1 MRRGRED
8 QHPAHKNIH
17 GDSRFERQQNGQKSR
32 DDHQHADRNRPA
44 RYFFRHISNGRVAH
58 VSPRSE
64 IPSRGTI
71 AWVGG
76 RDARKEERD
85 IHSTPVACNPFSSPA
100 IPFTPTPPALEKVR
114 RFLGLRYTGH
124 AIRSVNDLGDIM
136 ANDSHQR
143 AAEFHM
149 LAAHAH
155 QAAAAHHGKEDH
167 LTAHEQ
173 SRQAME
179 YASKAF
185 EFSKQAHD
193 ESSVIFKKHEK
204 KT

>member
-1 MRRGRED
+1 MFHLEVR
-8 QHPAHKNIH
+8 
-17 GDSRFERQQNGQKSR
+17 
-32 DDHQHADRNRPA
+32 
-44 RYFFRHISNGRVAH
+44 FRHAEQLLG
-58 VSPRSE
+58 SE
-64 IPSRGTI
+64 AETSEKKKEIYTSR
-71 AWVGG
+71 
-76 RDARKEERD
+76 R
-85 IHSTPVACNPFSSPA
+85 SPA
-100 IPFTPTPPALEKVR
+100 ILFALAASRVPPGGAR
-114 RFLGLRYTGH
+114 QTSRIFSA
-124 AIRSVNDLGDIM
+124 AIHWLCNSIANDSGDLM
-136 ANDSHQR
+136 TYDSHQR

-204 KT
+204 KA

>member
-1 MRRGRED
+1 MPGKKKE
-8 QHPAHKNIH
+8 IYT
-17 GDSRFERQQNGQKSR
+17 SR
-32 DDHQHADRNRPA
+32 P
-44 RYFFRHISNGRVAH
+44 
-58 VSPRSE
+58 
-64 IPSRGTI
+64 
-71 AWVGG
+71 
-76 RDARKEERD
+76 
-85 IHSTPVACNPFSSPA
+85 SPA
-100 IPFTPTPPALEKVR
+100 ILFALAADSR
-114 RFLGLRYTGH
+114 LGLRKLH
-124 AIRSVNDLGDIM
+124 AYPLAAIHWPCNPIANDSGDSM
-136 ANDSHQR
+136 TYDSHQR

-193 ESSVIFKKHEK
+193 ESSVIFKKQEK
-204 KT
+204 KS

>member
-1 MRRGRED
+1 MFYLEGLDSACAGRLPGIFD
-8 QHPAHKNIH
+8 
-17 GDSRFERQQNGQKSR
+17 
-32 DDHQHADRNRPA
+32 
-44 RYFFRHISNGRVAH
+44 
-58 VSPRSE
+58 
-64 IPSRGTI
+64 
-71 AWVGG
+71 
-76 RDARKEERD
+76 RDATKAEKD
-85 IHSTPVACNPFSSPA
+85 IHFASFTCNPFRCGCQENFAAFACCDTLTASFNRVS
-100 IPFTPTPPALEKVR
+100 
-114 RFLGLRYTGH
+114 G
-124 AIRSVNDLGDIM
+124 LGDTM
-136 ANDSHQR
+136 AYDSHQK

-193 ESSVIFKKHEK
+193 ESSAIFKKLEK
-204 KT
+204 KS

>member
-1 MRRGRED
+1 MPGKKKE
-8 QHPAHKNIH
+8 IYT
-17 GDSRFERQQNGQKSR
+17 SRL
-32 DDHQHADRNRPA
+32 
-44 RYFFRHISNGRVAH
+44 
-58 VSPRSE
+58 
-64 IPSRGTI
+64 
-71 AWVGG
+71 
-76 RDARKEERD
+76 
-85 IHSTPVACNPFSSPA
+85 SPA
-100 IPFTPTPPALEKVR
+100 ILFALTSASRSAPRKFR
-114 RFLGLRYTGH
+114 SLSTLRYTNSV
-124 AIRSVNDLGDIM
+124 IRIRKDRGDTM

-155 QAAAAHHGKEDH
+155 QAAAAHHDKEDH

-204 KT
+204 KA

>member
-1 MRRGRED
+1 
-8 QHPAHKNIH
+8 
-17 GDSRFERQQNGQKSR
+17 
-32 DDHQHADRNRPA
+32 
-44 RYFFRHISNGRVAH
+44 
-58 VSPRSE
+58 
-64 IPSRGTI
+64 
-71 AWVGG
+71 
-76 RDARKEERD
+76 
-85 IHSTPVACNPFSSPA
+85 
-100 IPFTPTPPALEKVR
+100 
-114 RFLGLRYTGH
+114 
-124 AIRSVNDLGDIM
+124 
-136 ANDSHQR
+136 
-143 AAEFHM
+143 M

-204 KT
+204 KA

>member
-1 MRRGRED
+1 MFHLE
-8 QHPAHKNIH
+8 
-17 GDSRFERQQNGQKSR
+17 ER
-32 DDHQHADRNRPA
+32 
-44 RYFFRHISNGRVAH
+44 FRHAEQLPGSKAE
-58 VSPRSE
+58 S
-64 IPSRGTI
+64 
-71 AWVGG
+71 
-76 RDARKEERD
+76 ARKEERD
-85 IHSTPVACNPFSSPA
+85 IHSTPVACNPFPFCSQFAARAGESPQLSRAA
-100 IPFTPTPPALEKVR
+100 IHWPCNSIAT
-114 RFLGLRYTGH
+114 
-124 AIRSVNDLGDIM
+124 DLGDTM
-136 ANDSHQR
+136 TYDSHQR

-193 ESSVIFKKHEK
+193 ESSVIFRKHEK
-204 KT
+204 KA

>member
-1 MRRGRED
+1 MMQKFRMYCGSIVIYLLGCSLRPWFAERRAAKRARGTRALEPRLSNHRVCHSL
-8 QHPAHKNIH
+8 QHWASGVRRVRRLLPAKM
-17 GDSRFERQQNGQKSR
+17 
-32 DDHQHADRNRPA
+32 P
-44 RYFFRHISNGRVAH
+44 
-58 VSPRSE
+58 VSPWNSLNGPRL
-64 IPSRGTI
+64 
-71 AWVGG
+71 
-76 RDARKEERD
+76 
-85 IHSTPVACNPFSSPA
+85 SPA
-100 IPFTPTPPALEKVR
+100 KPFRCRCQENFAAFACCDTLTMSFNRV
-114 RFLGLRYTGH
+114 
-124 AIRSVNDLGDIM
+124 SDLGDTM
-136 ANDSHQR
+136 AYDSHQK

-204 KT
+204 KA

>member
-1 MRRGRED
+1 V
-8 QHPAHKNIH
+8 
-17 GDSRFERQQNGQKSR
+17 RFRL
-32 DDHQHADRNRPA
+32 
-44 RYFFRHISNGRVAH
+44 
-58 VSPRSE
+58 
-64 IPSRGTI
+64 RGTI
-71 AWVGG
+71 AWVEG
-76 RDARKEERD
+76 RECQERRK
-85 IHSTPVACNPFSSPA
+85 
-100 IPFTPTPPALEKVR
+100 
-114 RFLGLRYTGH
+114 RYTLH
-124 AIRSVNDLGDIM
+124 AGRLQSFSLLIPIRRRRWRKFAAFSGCDTLALQFNHARDLGDTM
-136 ANDSHQR
+136 SYDSHQR

-155 QAAAAHHGKEDH
+155 QAAAVHHGKEDH

-204 KT
+204 KA